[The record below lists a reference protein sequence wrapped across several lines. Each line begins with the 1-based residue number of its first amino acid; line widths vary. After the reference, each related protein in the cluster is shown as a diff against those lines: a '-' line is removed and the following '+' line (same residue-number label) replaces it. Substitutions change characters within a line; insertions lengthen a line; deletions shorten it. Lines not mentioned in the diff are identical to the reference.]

1 MLIEPYLALDEAQA
15 ESRRSSVTVP
25 GEPLASLLYPAPATA
40 TGAAETEKEKS
51 NQVIISPHFS
61 SELLTFGNQFQFSY
75 LCKVASVWS
84 KEQQDHANKLYAL
97 WIAGS
102 YLPVTMAKDQGFHR
116 FMRGPSRG
124 GPLSRLIHFCECLS
138 LIAIHEL
145 IVCGLQ
151 DFK

>member
-1 MLIEPYLALDEAQA
+1 M
-15 ESRRSSVTVP
+15 
-25 GEPLASLLYPAPATA
+25 
-40 TGAAETEKEKS
+40 
-51 NQVIISPHFS
+51 
-61 SELLTFGNQFQFSY
+61 
-75 LCKVASVWS
+75 WS

-145 IVCGLQ
+145 LVCGFYKILN
-151 DFK
+151 KNEVLSVV